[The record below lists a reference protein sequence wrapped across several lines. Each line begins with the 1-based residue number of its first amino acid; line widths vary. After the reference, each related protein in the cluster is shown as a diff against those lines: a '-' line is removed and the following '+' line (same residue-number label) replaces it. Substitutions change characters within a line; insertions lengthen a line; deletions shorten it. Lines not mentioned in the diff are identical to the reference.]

1 MNATPDMLSTAL
13 KMLAALGLVLGGL
26 GVFFFFAKK
35 VMHKNIGGN
44 QDKLIH
50 VLASQYLGMKK
61 NISAV
66 QVPGA
71 ILIIGIAGDSIR
83 LLTEIKDKEILDQYK
98 KQASGNMSPSFSDHL
113 NKITSRFMAPRD
125 GE

>member
-1 MNATPDMLSTAL
+1 MNETPDMLSTAL

-50 VLASQYLGMKK
+50 ILANQYLGMKK

-71 ILIIGIAGDSIR
+71 ILIIGISGDSIR
-83 LLTEIKDKEILDQYK
+83 LLTEIKDKEVLDQFK

-125 GE
+125 GD

>member
-71 ILIIGIAGDSIR
+71 ILIIGITGDSIR

-125 GE
+125 GD

>member
-50 VLASQYLGMKK
+50 VMASQYLGMKK

-125 GE
+125 GD

>member
-50 VLASQYLGMKK
+50 ILANQYLGMKK

-71 ILIIGIAGDSIR
+71 ILIIGISGDSIR
-83 LLTEIKDKEILDQYK
+83 LLTEIKDKEVLDQFK

-125 GE
+125 GD

>member
-98 KQASGNMSPSFSDHL
+98 KQASGDMSPSFSDHL

-125 GE
+125 GD

>member
-50 VLASQYLGMKK
+50 VLANQYLGMKK

-71 ILIIGIAGDSIR
+71 ILIVGISGDSIR
-83 LLTEIKDKEILDQYK
+83 LLTEIKDKEILDQFK
-98 KQASGNMSPSFSDHL
+98 NQASGNMSPSFSDHL

-125 GE
+125 GD

>member
-125 GE
+125 GD

>member
-50 VLASQYLGMKK
+50 ILANQYLGMKK

-71 ILIIGIAGDSIR
+71 ILIIGISGDSIR
-83 LLTEIKDKEILDQYK
+83 LLTEIKDKEAI
-98 KQASGNMSPSFSDHL
+98 NCE
-113 NKITSRFMAPRD
+113 I
-125 GE
+125 